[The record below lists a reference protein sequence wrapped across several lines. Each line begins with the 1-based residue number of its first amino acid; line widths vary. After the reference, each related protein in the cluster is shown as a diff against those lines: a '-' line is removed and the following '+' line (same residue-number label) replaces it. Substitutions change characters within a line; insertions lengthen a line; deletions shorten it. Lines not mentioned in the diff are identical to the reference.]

1 MPPDFIRWL
10 KIDGV
15 SLPEA
20 TPQSL
25 FCATQSEP
33 DDSDDEWSDDEAP
46 SSAAVETSKVKV
58 NVAAPAAT
66 NVGEIAA
73 TPAATH
79 VGAAS
84 TNGDYFD
91 FTDLDGRVKSALASL
106 GGSAFPKLN
115 WSAPQ
120 DASWMNMGTLKVL
133 QPGDAYVLLKASD
146 FVTHDLESPFEGCSD
161 YPGGEANEA
170 VRYTL
175 VLRKW
180 SALRPERSFR
190 CFIRQRALVGV
201 SQRDCTAH
209 FPQLIAERDGLRGAI
224 VDFFHSAGRPRSS
237 RLGHSELAA
246 PAEGPPENTHGTH
259 TGRSEGP
266 LLLRYPDE
274 DFAADVYVDKAR
286 KVRRPIRIPLP
297 VLMFQFQ
304 QCWKEPP
311 HIFQLH

>member
-1 MPPDFIRWL
+1 MCDVRQPPKTLTLCCAVRYRLFSDVTIRSEIVDLPPDFIRWL

-91 FTDLDGRVKSALASL
+91 FTDLDGRVKSALA
-106 GGSAFPKLN
+106 
-115 WSAPQ
+115 
-120 DASWMNMGTLKVL
+120 
-133 QPGDAYVLLKASD
+133 
-146 FVTHDLESPFEGCSD
+146 
-161 YPGGEANEA
+161 
-170 VRYTL
+170 
-175 VLRKW
+175 
-180 SALRPERSFR
+180 
-190 CFIRQRALVGV
+190 
-201 SQRDCTAH
+201 
-209 FPQLIAERDGLRGAI
+209 
-224 VDFFHSAGRPRSS
+224 
-237 RLGHSELAA
+237 
-246 PAEGPPENTHGTH
+246 
-259 TGRSEGP
+259 
-266 LLLRYPDE
+266 
-274 DFAADVYVDKAR
+274 
-286 KVRRPIRIPLP
+286 
-297 VLMFQFQ
+297 
-304 QCWKEPP
+304 
-311 HIFQLH
+311 